1 MMEDFEKREEIERK
15 LNYLLENYDN
25 DTILN
30 SFENGL
36 YNDILEFYSHGV
48 IWDRKKLINFITE
61 KKLEYARKK
70 EELVKKLQ
78 DTWGSSY
85 YCYIDFCY
93 LA

>member
-48 IWDRKKLINFITE
+48 IWDREKLINFITE

-70 EELVKKLQ
+70 EELVKKKEQ
-78 DTWGSSY
+78 EIIINKI
-85 YCYIDFCY
+85 CKNN
-93 LA
+93 